1 MSIIRAPR
9 PESDYVTIRNDVLR
23 DNRLSYRAR
32 GILAVILSRP
42 DNWRTD
48 AASLCR
54 EGAEG
59 RDAIR
64 SALSELEAAGY
75 IKRERLQDERGRWR
89 TVALVFDT
97 PQPVQGTLE
106 LDAKH
111 DGFPTPG
118 IPASGKP
125 EVGFSGPIRSTD
137 KNNLEENCSP
147 PPAKADG
154 KRPTLAQQFASEAVR
169 LIMENRGSHLVDA
182 AKVNAVAKRLRTLV
196 PSADPEQF
204 ARGYLALR
212 ARGVTTPNAERVA
225 EQMAGARQMAVSD
238 WSGGQGFYSQG
249 AGQ

>member
-23 DNRLSYRAR
+23 DSRLSYRAR
-32 GILAVILSRP
+32 GVLAVILSRP

-54 EGAEG
+54 QGAEG

-64 SALSELEAAGY
+64 SALTELEDAGY
-75 IKRERLQDERGRWR
+75 IARERLQDERGRWR

-97 PQPVQGTLE
+97 PQPVQGTLT
-106 LDAKH
+106 LDAKD

-118 IPASGKP
+118 KP
-125 EVGFSGPIRSTD
+125 NAGNPTAGFPGPIRKTD
-137 KNNLEENCSP
+137 KNNLEENYP

-154 KRPTLAQQFASEAVR
+154 KPSSVAQRFATEAVR
-169 LIMENRGSHLVDA
+169 VIMENRGSHLVDA

-196 PSADPEQF
+196 PSAEPELF
-204 ARGYLALR
+204 ARAYLALR
-212 ARGVTTPNAERVA
+212 ARGVTTPNAERIA
-225 EQMAGARQMAVSD
+225 EQMAGARQMAVSNWD
-238 WSGGQGFYSQG
+238 DGQGFYDRS
-249 AGQ
+249 GQ

>member
-48 AASLCR
+48 SASLCR

-59 RDAIR
+59 RDAVR
-64 SALSELEAAGY
+64 SALTELEAAGY
-75 IKRERLQDERGRWR
+75 IKRERLQDDRGRWR
-89 TVALVFDT
+89 SVALVFDT

-106 LDAKH
+106 LDTKP

-118 IPASGKP
+118 IPAPGKP
-125 EVGFSGPIRSTD
+125 AVGGPGPIRTTE
-137 KNNLEENCSP
+137 KNNLEEHHSP

-154 KRPTLAQQFASEAVR
+154 KRPTLAQQFATEAVKI
-169 LIMENRGSHLVDA
+169 IMENRGTHLVDA
-182 AKVNAVAKRLRTLV
+182 AKVHAVAKRLRTLV
-196 PSADPEQF
+196 PSAEPMVF
-204 ARGYLALR
+204 AHAYITLR
-212 ARGVTTPNAERVA
+212 ARGVTTPNAERIA

-238 WSGGQGFYSQG
+238 WGDGRDFYGQRT
-249 AGQ
+249 GQ